1 VEDEPT
7 LERLAVLGCDSHSIQ
22 GFVISLP
29 LPTDWALRL
38 SGAFETLDGVSMVSV
53 SLPGRY

>member
-7 LERLAVLGCDSHSIQ
+7 LERLAVLGCDSIQ

-29 LPTDWALRL
+29 LPLGTDWALRL